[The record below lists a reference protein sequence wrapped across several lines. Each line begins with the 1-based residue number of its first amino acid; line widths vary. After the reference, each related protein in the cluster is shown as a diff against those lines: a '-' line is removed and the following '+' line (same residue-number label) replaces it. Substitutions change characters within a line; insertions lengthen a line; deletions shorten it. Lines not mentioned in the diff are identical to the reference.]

1 MAFFPFLSYLTPMQA
16 TSALTPASCAPYIT
30 ALINAGG
37 TPMYISRYE
46 HATDYEGE
54 IVACLEWEAAHTLL
68 VSLRASSAGT
78 EVFDI
83 CEA

>member
-1 MAFFPFLSYLTPMQA
+1 MTA
-16 TSALTPASCAPYIT
+16 TSTLTEANCAPYI
-30 ALINAGG
+30 AAVINEGG
-37 TPMYISRYE
+37 TPMYVSRYE

-68 VSLRASSAGT
+68 AKLRAAATGT

>member
-1 MAFFPFLSYLTPMQA
+1 MIA
-16 TSALTPASCAPYIT
+16 TSNLTESACAPFIR
-30 ALINAGG
+30 AINNAGG
-37 TPMYISRYE
+37 TAMFVSRYS

-54 IVACLEWEAAHTLL
+54 IIACLEYTAAHALL
-68 VSLRASSAGT
+68 ATLRASATGT

>member
-1 MAFFPFLSYLTPMQA
+1 MQA
-16 TSALTPASCAPYIT
+16 IPALTKANCAPYIV

-37 TPMYISRYE
+37 TPMYVSRYE

-54 IVACLEWEAAHTLL
+54 IVACLEWTAAHTLL
-68 VSLRASSAGT
+68 ATLRASANGT